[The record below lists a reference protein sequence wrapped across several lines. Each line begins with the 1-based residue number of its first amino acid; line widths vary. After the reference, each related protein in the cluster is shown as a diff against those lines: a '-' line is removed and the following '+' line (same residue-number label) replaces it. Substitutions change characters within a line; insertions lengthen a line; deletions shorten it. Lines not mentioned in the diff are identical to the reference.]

1 MSANQAVMVDLV
13 VQKTLTSAARV
24 FSLDIA
30 VRSASRRVVLYG
42 PSGAGKS
49 LTMRAIAG
57 LMTPDRGRI
66 VLNGRTLFNHADG
79 VNLSTQERRVG
90 YLFQDYALF
99 NYLTVAQN
107 IGFGLKRG
115 WFNPPRRLHGQHD
128 ARVQQWI
135 ETFELETVAA
145 NYPTQISGGQR
156 QRVALARALIAEPS
170 MLLLDEPFAAL
181 DPALRTRMRSELSA
195 LQRRLDVP
203 MLMITHDPADVEI
216 FGDHVFELRDGRVVA
231 DAVRAPDTAPASPY
245 PHLTA
250 VANRS
255 A

>member
-1 MSANQAVMVDLV
+1 MSGGMIDLV

-24 FSLDIA
+24 FSLDVA
-30 VRSASRRVVLYG
+30 VRSDSRRVVLYG

-49 LTMRAIAG
+49 LTLRAIAG
-57 LMTPDRGRI
+57 LMTPERGRI
-66 VLNGRTLFNHADG
+66 VLNGRTLFDHAESI
-79 VNLSTQERRVG
+79 NLSAQERRVG

-99 NYLTVAQN
+99 NHLTVAQN
-107 IGFGLKRG
+107 IAFGLKRG
-115 WFNPPRRLHGQHD
+115 WFNPPRRTRD
-128 ARVQQWI
+128 PRVQQWI
-135 ETFELETVAA
+135 DTFELGTVAA
-145 NYPTQISGGQR
+145 NYPSQISGGQR

-195 LQRRLDVP
+195 LQARLQIP

-231 DAVRAPDTAPASPY
+231 DAVRAHDAAPLSPY

-250 VANRS
+250 VVKR
-255 A
+255 

>member
-1 MSANQAVMVDLV
+1 MSTDHAAMVDLV

-24 FSLDIA
+24 FSLDVA
-30 VRSASRRVVLYG
+30 VRSASHRVVLYG

-49 LTMRAIAG
+49 LTLRAIAG

-66 VLNGRTLFNHADG
+66 ALNGRTLFNHTEG
-79 VNLSTQERRVG
+79 INLNARERRVG

-99 NYLTVAQN
+99 NHLTVAQN
-107 IGFGLKRG
+107 IAFGLRRG
-115 WFNPPRRLHGQHD
+115 WLNPPRRTRD
-128 ARVQQWI
+128 PRVQQWI
-135 ETFELETVAA
+135 DTFELDAVAA
-145 NYPTQISGGQR
+145 NYPAQISGGQR

-195 LQRRLDVP
+195 LQARLQVP

-231 DAVRAPDTAPASPY
+231 DAVRSPDAAPLSPY

-250 VANRS
+250 VVNR
-255 A
+255 

>member
-1 MSANQAVMVDLV
+1 MSAITVDLV
-13 VQKTLTSAARV
+13 VQKTLSSAARM

-30 VRSASRRVVLYG
+30 VRSDSRRVVLYG

-49 LTMRAIAG
+49 LTLRAIAG

-66 VLNGRTLFNHADG
+66 VLGGRTLFDHAERI
-79 VNLSTQERRVG
+79 NLSTQERRVG

-107 IGFGLKRG
+107 IAFGLKRG
-115 WFNPPRRLHGQHD
+115 WFNPPRRGHD

-135 ETFELETVAA
+135 ETFELEAVAA
-145 NYPTQISGGQR
+145 NYPSQISGGQR

-181 DPALRTRMRSELSA
+181 DPALRTRMRSELAA
-195 LQRRLDVP
+195 LQQRLDVP
-203 MLMITHDPADVEI
+203 MLMITHDPADVET

-231 DAVRAPDTAPASPY
+231 DAVRAPGSATVVPY
-245 PHLTA
+245 PHLT
-250 VANRS
+250 VVS
-255 A
+255 SG

>member
-1 MSANQAVMVDLV
+1 MSAKPALMIDLV

-24 FSLDIA
+24 FSLDVA
-30 VRSASRRVVLYG
+30 LRSESRRVVLYG

-49 LTMRAIAG
+49 LTLRAIAG
-57 LMTPDRGRI
+57 LMTPQRGRI
-66 VLNGRTLFNHADG
+66 VLNGRTLFDHAEG
-79 VNLSTQERRVG
+79 INLSAQERRVG

-99 NYLTVAQN
+99 NHLTVAQN
-107 IGFGLKRG
+107 IAFGLKRG
-115 WFNPPRRLHGQHD
+115 WFNPPRRIHRMHD
-128 ARVQQWI
+128 PRVQQWI
-135 ETFELETVAA
+135 DTFELGAVAA

-170 MLLLDEPFAAL
+170 
-181 DPALRTRMRSELSA
+181 
-195 LQRRLDVP
+195 LQQRLDVP

-231 DAVRAPDTAPASPY
+231 DAVRAADAPPLSLY

-250 VANRS
+250 VVNR
-255 A
+255 

>member
-1 MSANQAVMVDLV
+1 M
-13 VQKTLTSAARV
+13 

-30 VRSASRRVVLYG
+30 VRSDSRRVVLYG

-49 LTMRAIAG
+49 LTLRAIAG
-57 LMTPDRGRI
+57 LMTPQRGRI
-66 VLNGRTLFNHADG
+66 VLNGRTLFDHADNI
-79 VNLSTQERRVG
+79 NLSAQERRVG

-99 NYLTVAQN
+99 NHLTVAQN
-107 IGFGLKRG
+107 IAFGLKRG
-115 WFNPPRRLHGQHD
+115 WFNPPRRAHD
-128 ARVQQWI
+128 PRVQQWI
-135 ETFELETVAA
+135 DSFELGAVAA
-145 NYPTQISGGQR
+145 NYPSQISGGQR

-195 LQRRLDVP
+195 LQARLQVP

-231 DAVRAPDTAPASPY
+231 DAVRAPDAPPLSPY

-250 VANRS
+250 VVNR
-255 A
+255 

>member
-1 MSANQAVMVDLV
+1 MIDLL

-24 FSLDIA
+24 FSLDVA
-30 VRSASRRVVLYG
+30 VRSDSRRVVLYG

-49 LTMRAIAG
+49 LTLRAIAG
-57 LMTPDRGRI
+57 LMTPERGRI
-66 VLNGRTLFNHADG
+66 VLGGRTLFDHAARI
-79 VNLSTQERRVG
+79 NLSAQERRVG

-99 NYLTVAQN
+99 NHLTVAQN
-107 IGFGLKRG
+107 IAFGLKRG
-115 WFNPPRRLHGQHD
+115 WFNPPRRVHD
-128 ARVQQWI
+128 PRVQQWI
-135 ETFELETVAA
+135 DTFELGAVAA

-195 LQRRLDVP
+195 LQQRLEVP

-231 DAVRAPDTAPASPY
+231 DAVRVPGTAPLSAY
-245 PHLTA
+245 PHLTV
-250 VANRS
+250 VA
-255 A
+255 

>member
-1 MSANQAVMVDLV
+1 MSAEPTVMIDLV

-30 VRSASRRVVLYG
+30 LRSKSRRVVLYG

-49 LTMRAIAG
+49 LTLRAIAG
-57 LMTPDRGRI
+57 LMTPQRGHI
-66 VLNGRTLFNHADG
+66 ALNGRTLFDHAEG
-79 VNLSTQERRVG
+79 INLSAQERRVG

-99 NYLTVAQN
+99 NHLSVAQN
-107 IGFGLKRG
+107 IAFGLKRG
-115 WFNPPRRLHGQHD
+115 WFNPPRRIHQMHD
-128 ARVQQWI
+128 PRVQQWI
-135 ETFELETVAA
+135 DTFELGAVAA

-156 QRVALARALIAEPS
+156 QRVALARALIAGPS

-195 LQRRLDVP
+195 LQQRLDVP

-231 DAVRAPDTAPASPY
+231 DAVRAADAPPLSPY

-250 VANRS
+250 VVNR
-255 A
+255 

>member
-1 MSANQAVMVDLV
+1 MSAAMVDLV

-30 VRSASRRVVLYG
+30 VRSDSRRVVLYG

-49 LTMRAIAG
+49 LTLRAIAG

-79 VNLSTQERRVG
+79 TNLSTQERRVG

-115 WFNPPRRLHGQHD
+115 WLNPPRRAQD
-128 ARVQQWI
+128 PRVQQWI
-135 ETFELETVAA
+135 DTFELGAVAA
-145 NYPTQISGGQR
+145 NYPAQISGGQR

-170 MLLLDEPFAAL
+170 LLLLDEPFAAL

-195 LQRRLDVP
+195 LQRRLDIP

-231 DAVRAPDTAPASPY
+231 DAVQAPGDTTVKPY
-245 PHLTA
+245 PHLT
-250 VANRS
+250 VVSNG
-255 A
+255 

>member
-1 MSANQAVMVDLV
+1 MSAKPALMIDLV

-24 FSLDIA
+24 FSLDVA
-30 VRSASRRVVLYG
+30 LRSESRRVVLYG

-49 LTMRAIAG
+49 LTLRAIAG
-57 LMTPDRGRI
+57 LMTPQRGRI
-66 VLNGRTLFNHADG
+66 VLNGRTLFDHAEG
-79 VNLSTQERRVG
+79 INLSAQERCVG

-99 NYLTVAQN
+99 NHLSVAQN
-107 IGFGLKRG
+107 IAFGLKRG
-115 WFNPPRRLHGQHD
+115 WFNPPRRIHRMHD
-128 ARVQQWI
+128 PRVQQWI
-135 ETFELETVAA
+135 DTFELGAVAA

-195 LQRRLDVP
+195 LQQRLDVP

-231 DAVRAPDTAPASPY
+231 DAVRAADAPPLSLY

-250 VANRS
+250 VVNR
-255 A
+255 

>member
-1 MSANQAVMVDLV
+1 MSAHPAVMIDLV

-24 FSLDIA
+24 FSLD
-30 VRSASRRVVLYG
+30 VTLRSESRRVVLYG

-49 LTMRAIAG
+49 LTLRAIAG
-57 LMTPDRGRI
+57 LMTPQRGRI
-66 VLNGRTLFNHADG
+66 ALNGRTLFDHAEG
-79 VNLSTQERRVG
+79 INLSAQERRVG

-99 NYLTVAQN
+99 NHLSVAQN
-107 IGFGLKRG
+107 IAFGLKRG
-115 WFNPPRRLHGQHD
+115 WLNPPRRIHRMQD
-128 ARVQQWI
+128 PRVQQWI
-135 ETFELETVAA
+135 DTFELGAVAA

-181 DPALRTRMRSELSA
+181 DPALRTRMRSELLA
-195 LQRRLDVP
+195 LQQRLDVP

-231 DAVRAPDTAPASPY
+231 DAVRAADAPPLSPY

-250 VANRS
+250 VVNR
-255 A
+255 